1 MASIIIIAVVLV
13 LDVLAFVLA
22 IGAERRRS
30 YVRDH
35 QHSALLIPSL
45 SSQPISLF
53 FFGFHSF
60 RDSMD
65 RARTHERA
73 GLRERGLERA
83 GLLRVQ
89 LRRVDGVRRQ
99 RAAPAAGRAG
109 RGHGRHP
116 LLLLRTRALAGTPP
130 GMVRHLLH
138 RLLVTSLLIS

>member
-73 GLRERGLERA
+73 GLRERGLETRKTMLPKE
-83 GLLRVQ
+83 G
-89 LRRVDGVRRQ
+89 RRCSFSIAMSAPQEQISEQTLPFHYLQSPRLHLTVCQ
-99 RAAPAAGRAG
+99 RMTLP
-109 RGHGRHP
+109 
-116 LLLLRTRALAGTPP
+116 
-130 GMVRHLLH
+130 
-138 RLLVTSLLIS
+138 